1 MHPLAPLRPSAC
13 KSERMNGHDRPR
25 VYPPP
30 SRWQLPSPDGAD
42 AHGLVGVGAD
52 LEPGTLLAAYAG
64 GLFPMPMHKK
74 LVGWWSPDPRGVLP
88 LDGLI
93 IARSLRQSCHR
104 FEIRVDTAFTEVM
117 RRCGDPQRPHGWINQ
132 QFIDAYTVLHEMGW
146 AHSIETWREG
156 ELVGGLYGLMI
167 GRFFAGESMFHSQ
180 TDASKV
186 AVVATVEWLREADV
200 ELFDVQ
206 WSTSHLA
213 SLGVVEIPREEYL
226 RRLTIA
232 TASATQR

>member
-1 MHPLAPLRPSAC
+1 
-13 KSERMNGHDRPR
+13 MNGHDRPR

-64 GLFPMPMHKK
+64 GLFPMPMRKK

-93 IARSLRQSCHR
+93 ISRSLRQSCRR

-132 QFIDAYTVLHEMGW
+132 QFIDAYTVLHAMGW
-146 AHSIETWREG
+146 AHSIETWRDD
-156 ELVGGLYGLMI
+156 ELVGGLYGLLI

-186 AVVATVEWLREADV
+186 AVVATVEWLREARA

-213 SLGVVEIPREEYL
+213 SLGVIEIPRQEYL
-226 RRLTIA
+226 RRLVDA